1 VNDPAARAINQ
12 DYPQH
17 VTRLT
22 TVPSSFLERSQ
33 LFSIAEE
40 RALAYRS
47 AKPYAHAVIDG
58 LFPADLLDQVVAE
71 IPAQGDG
78 WKSYNTRNEL
88 KTVCSDVSAFGPTA
102 ECLGYALNS
111 DIFVRFLE
119 RLSGFEALLTD
130 PSLHASGYMKC
141 ERGGFLDLHYD
152 FTGHTRLPL
161 RRCLNVLVYLNRD
174 WRPEWGGQLELHSN
188 DDLSDSKHQEVLIE
202 PLFNRTVIFST
213 ENALHGHRRPV
224 ACPAGRSRLL
234 FSAFYYTT
242 PPVLGFRADADK
254 VRFPGDRSLK
264 AKAIHAANK
273 LVPPVM
279 FDLFGRRTGTTRRNA
294 GGP

>member
-1 VNDPAARAINQ
+1 VSNLVEQAINQ
-12 DYPQH
+12 DHSQY
-17 VTRLT
+17 VYRRT
-22 TVPSSFLERSQ
+22 TVPSSFLERNQ

-47 AKPYAHAVIDG
+47 AKPFAHTVIDG
-58 LFPADLLDQVVAE
+58 LFPAELLDQVVAE

-78 WKSYNTRNEL
+78 WRSYDTRNEL

-102 ECLGYALNS
+102 ECLGHALNS
-111 DIFVRFLE
+111 DVFVRFLE
-119 RLSGFEALLTD
+119 QLSGFEALLTD
-130 PSLHASGYMKC
+130 PSLHASGYMRC

-161 RRCLNVLVYLNRD
+161 KRCLNVLVYLNRD

-188 DDLSDSKHQEVLIE
+188 DDLSDPRHQEVLIE

-213 ENALHGHRRPV
+213 EKALHGHRRPV
-224 ACPAGRSRLL
+224 ACPVGRSRLL

-273 LVPPVM
+273 LVPPVV
-279 FDLFGRRTGTTRRNA
+279 FNLLGRRARAAR
-294 GGP
+294 

>member
-1 VNDPAARAINQ
+1 MNRDHAENASRTPA
-12 DYPQH
+12 
-17 VTRLT
+17 
-22 TVPSSFLERSQ
+22 VPSSFLENSR
-33 LFSIAEE
+33 LPDIAEE
-40 RALAYRS
+40 RAEAYRR
-47 AKPYAHAVIDG
+47 ARPFPHTVIDG
-58 LFPADLLDQVVAE
+58 LFPEDLLDHVVAE
-71 IPAQGDG
+71 IPAGGKG
-78 WKSYNTRNEL
+78 WTSYNNRNEL
-88 KTVCSDVSAFGPTA
+88 KTVCSDVGAFGPAA
-102 ECLGYALNS
+102 ECFGYALNS
-111 DIFVRFLE
+111 DAFVRFLE
-119 RLSGFEALLTD
+119 RLTGFDALLTD

-152 FTGHTRLPL
+152 FTGHARLPL
-161 RRCLNVLVYLNRD
+161 KRCLNVLVYLNRGWQPD
-174 WRPEWGGQLELHSN
+174 WGGQLELHSS
-188 DDLSDSKHQEVLIE
+188 DDLSDPGHQEVRID

-264 AKAIHAANK
+264 ANAIHVANK

-279 FDLFGRRTGTTRRNA
+279 FDLLGRRTRTTR
-294 GGP
+294 